1 VPIEQELF
9 LGLALG
15 DCAQETAIDANR
27 RSNLPFQE
35 TETNKSIPHP
45 QILHLAPDPLKTESI

>member
-1 VPIEQELF
+1 VPLEQELF

-27 RSNLPFQE
+27 RSNLPFQK

-45 QILHLAPDPLKTESI
+45 